1 GTFKVPALG
10 LIFMETYRFH
20 HAFIISG
27 TFQHLCVIHLHKHL
41 LLDKRQYEGTRYITE
56 DLIRRLTKCENL
68 VLVRTLDLS
77 TSMASDKQFRYI
89 ENLDKC
95 ERLQVLNLSNN
106 RIERIEK
113 LEKLCQLR
121 ELLLSSNKIRKIEGL
136 EHMTNLQV
144 VNLAFNN
151 IEHLPVWMAK
161 KLRSLHT
168 INLQSNKIFSL
179 HEITKLKPLK
189 NLTCLTLAENPI
201 SSLPHYHLFLI
212 FHLRSL
218 EILDGQPISP
228 QEREQAHQR
237 FHMEEVERLE
247 QELELRTE
255 EIAQLQ
261 RERTTALEELERQE
275 TLNQN
280 LRQQHQEQQQSR
292 EELRREL
299 DTKSD
304 LLKQKTVE
312 LTRACQKHY
321 ELEQELAFHKIDAK
335 FEPLP
340 FYPDPE
346 VGLENLSSE
355 SPYIGKSR
363 QKRNITFPLET
374 DSMGAQD
381 QQKASSAD
389 LTETD
394 GPGEH
399 DMSRHA
405 QLRGTLC
412 SHIIIKAL
420 NC

>member
-1 GTFKVPALG
+1 VSVLVNQKDNSLVRS
-10 LIFMETYRFH
+10 LIAWLPPVVFNICTLNFV
-20 HAFIISG
+20 
-27 TFQHLCVIHLHKHL
+27 THLHKHL
-41 LLDKRQYEGTRYITE
+41 LIDKRQYKGTRYITE

-68 VLVRTLDLS
+68 VLVGTLDLS
-77 TSMASDKQFRYI
+77 TSAESDKQFRYI

-95 ERLQVLNLSNN
+95 ERLHILNLSNN

-121 ELLLSSNKIRKIEGL
+121 ELHLSSNRIRKIEGL
-136 EHMTNLQV
+136 EHMSNLQV
-144 VNLAFNN
+144 LNLAFNN
-151 IEHLPVWMAK
+151 IEHLPVWIAK

-168 INLQSNKIFSL
+168 INLQRNKIFSL
-179 HEITKLKPLK
+179 HEITKLKTLK
-189 NLTCLTLAENPI
+189 NLTSLSLAETPI

-218 EILDGQPISP
+218 EMLDGQPISP

-247 QELELRTE
+247 QELELRAE

-261 RERTTALEELERQE
+261 RERTTALEELERRE

-280 LRQQHQEQQQSR
+280 LRQQQQEQQRSR

-299 DTKSD
+299 DTKSE

-340 FYPDPE
+340 
-346 VGLENLSSE
+346 
-355 SPYIGKSR
+355 
-363 QKRNITFPLET
+363 
-374 DSMGAQD
+374 
-381 QQKASSAD
+381 ASSQCGMGCNISV
-389 LTETD
+389 T
-394 GPGEH
+394 H
-399 DMSRHA
+399 
-405 QLRGTLC
+405 LRY
-412 SHIIIKAL
+412 SANHNAL
-420 NC
+420 DSWPITAHLAFSDR

>member
-1 GTFKVPALG
+1 MYLNTISEQNIFYSIFALLEYFPIKLKCL
-10 LIFMETYRFH
+10 LIYIYICH
-20 HAFIISG
+20 
-27 TFQHLCVIHLHKHL
+27 CVIHLHKHL
-41 LLDKRQYEGTRYITE
+41 LIDKRQYKGTRYITE

-68 VLVRTLDLS
+68 VLVRTLDFGQI
-77 TSMASDKQFRYI
+77 DIYI

-95 ERLQVLNLSNN
+95 LYKFLNIIYVSF
-106 RIERIEK
+106 I
-113 LEKLCQLR
+113 C
-121 ELLLSSNKIRKIEGL
+121 RKVEGL

-218 EILDGQPISP
+218 EILDGQTISP
-228 QEREQAHQR
+228 QERERAHQR

-280 LRQQHQEQQQSR
+280 LRQQYQEQQRSR

-340 FYPDPE
+340 FYPDP
-346 VGLENLSSE
+346 VCICFGLLISRNLD
-355 SPYIGKSR
+355 R
-363 QKRNITFPLET
+363 
-374 DSMGAQD
+374 
-381 QQKASSAD
+381 
-389 LTETD
+389 
-394 GPGEH
+394 
-399 DMSRHA
+399 
-405 QLRGTLC
+405 
-412 SHIIIKAL
+412 
-420 NC
+420 